1 MISKGGCPCG
11 KVRYR
16 DRIAAQLA
24 LATIGRV
31 DSSRRPKS
39 ERRPYRCPLC
49 KGWHLTSEVRRRRSR
64 AA

>member
-1 MISKGGCPCG
+1 MIAKRRCPTG
-11 KVRYR
+11 KWRYR
-16 DRIAAQLA
+16 DQIAAKLA
-24 LATIGRV
+24 LADIGRV

-49 KGWHLTSEVRRRRSR
+49 KGWHLTAEPRRRKGR